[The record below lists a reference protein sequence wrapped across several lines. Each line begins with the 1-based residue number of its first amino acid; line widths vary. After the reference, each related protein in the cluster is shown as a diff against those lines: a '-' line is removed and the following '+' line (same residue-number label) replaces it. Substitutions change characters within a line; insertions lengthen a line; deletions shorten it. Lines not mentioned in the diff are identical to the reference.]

1 MTEFKDRKKE
11 SLGLRESIEAKG
23 FAFEIIYGRRRV
35 GKTELILHATQK
47 DKRIYYLAVGEN
59 NLERFYNTCIA
70 YDSEI
75 GKLKM
80 DYEVLFDYLKD
91 NVDVLIIDE
100 FQNLIKENSNFLS
113 LLQSIVDTK
122 LKKSN
127 LKFFILGSSV
137 SIITSKVL
145 SYSSPVFGRKT
156 ASLKLKPVSFFDLHY
171 FFPKA
176 SVEELVNIYG
186 FADGIPY
193 YLIMIDRPFWV
204 WLEEET
210 KRGKGFLKDEV
221 DFLMKLEFENASTY
235 KLILEAIANGKNVIN
250 EIKDY
255 IKLQR
260 TDLSPYLSNLIE
272 VGFVKRE
279 VPITENI
286 KSRFG
291 RYYLNDNFLKFWFKY
306 IYPNLSSMEQGIF
319 KVDLIKKDYSAY
331 LGFIFEDV
339 CKQYLIRKP
348 GFEYSA
354 LGRWWYKDKEI
365 DVVAFN
371 EENKEVLFG
380 ECKWQDKINPE
391 KIMVEL
397 VEKAKF
403 VEWFNEKR
411 KEEYFLFAKTF
422 TKKISSFNDKRV
434 ICIDL
439 KDIEKMMRN

>member
-1 MTEFKDRKKE
+1 MVEFKDRKKE
-11 SLGLRESIEAKG
+11 FLELRESIDKKA

-35 GKTELILHATQK
+35 GKTELILHSTK
-47 DKRIYYLAVGEN
+47 NDKRIYYLAVGEN
-59 NLERFYNTCIA
+59 NLERFYNQCVI
-70 YDSEI
+70 YDSNI
-75 GKLKM
+75 SKLKM

-100 FQNLIKENSNFLS
+100 FQNLIKENPNFLS
-113 LLQSIVDTK
+113 ILQAIIDTK

-156 ASLKLKPVSFFDLHY
+156 ASLNLKPVSFFDLHY
-171 FFPKA
+171 FFPKLKI
-176 SVEELVNIYG
+176 EELVEIYG

-193 YLIMIDRPFWV
+193 YLTMIDKPFWG
-204 WLEEET
+204 WLEDET

-235 KLILEAIANGKNVIN
+235 KLVLEAIANGKTVVN
-250 EIKDY
+250 EIKDF

-279 VPITENI
+279 VPITENV
-286 KSRFG
+286 KSRHG

-306 IYPNLSSMEQGIF
+306 VYPNLSSIEQGIF

-339 CKQYLIRKP
+339 CKQYLAQMNSF
-348 GFEYSA
+348 GYSV
-354 LGRWWYKDKEI
+354 LGRWWHKDNEI
-365 DVVAFN
+365 DIVALN
-371 EENKEVLFG
+371 EGKKGILFG
-380 ECKWQDKINPE
+380 ECKWQE
-391 KIMVEL
+391 KVDAL
-397 VEKAKF
+397 RLFGKLKEKAKF
-403 VEWFNEKR
+403 VDWNKDKR
-411 KEEYFLFAKTF
+411 KEEFVLFAK
-422 TKKISSFNDKRV
+422 SFKSKPRIDGLLLF
-434 ICIDL
+434 DL
-439 KDIEKMMRN
+439 KDLGKSLGKES

>member
-1 MTEFKDRKKE
+1 MTEFKDRKRE
-11 SLGLRESIEAKG
+11 LLELSESIKKKS

-47 DKRIYYLAVGEN
+47 NKRVYYLAVGEN
-59 NLERFYNTCIA
+59 NLERFYNTCVE
-70 YDSEI
+70 YDSEV

-91 NVDVLIIDE
+91 HINVLIIDE
-100 FQNLIKENSNFLS
+100 FQNLIKEDPNFLS
-113 LLQSIVDTK
+113 LLQSIVDIK
-122 LKKSN
+122 LKKSS
-127 LKFFILGSSV
+127 LKLFILGSSV
-137 SIITSKVL
+137 SIITSKVM

-176 SVEELVNIYG
+176 SIEELINIYG

-193 YLIMIDRPFWV
+193 YLTMIDKPFWA

-221 DFLMKLEFENASTY
+221 DFLMKLEFKNASTY

-260 TDLSPYLSNLIE
+260 TDLTPYLSNLIE
-272 VGFVKRE
+272 VGFIKRE

-306 IYPNLSSMEQGIF
+306 IYPNLSSVEQGIF
-319 KVDLIKKDYSAY
+319 KVDVIKKDYSAY
-331 LGFIFEDV
+331 LGFIFKNV
-339 CKQYLIRKP
+339 CKQYLTRKP
-348 GFEYSA
+348 DLGYSA
-354 LGRWWYKDKEI
+354 LGRWWYKNNEI
-365 DVVAFN
+365 DIVAFN
-371 EENKEVLFG
+371 EEKKETLFC
-380 ECKWQDKINPE
+380 ECKWQNKVNPE
-391 KIMVEL
+391 KIMTEL
-397 VEKAKF
+397 IEKAKF
-403 VEWFNEKR
+403 VEWNNEKR
-411 KEEYFLFAKTF
+411 KEEYILFAKTF
-422 TKKISSFNDKRV
+422 TKKINVFNDKKV
-434 ICIDL
+434 TCIDL
-439 KDIEKMMRN
+439 KDMEKTMLK

>member
-11 SLGLRESIEAKG
+11 SLELRASIERKG

-171 FFPKA
+171 FFPKV
-176 SVEELVNIYG
+176 SVEDLVNIYG

-193 YLIMIDRPFWV
+193 YLTMIDKPFWV

-260 TDLSPYLSNLIE
+260 TDLTPYLSNLIE

-286 KSRFG
+286 KSRSG

-306 IYPNLSSMEQGIF
+306 VYPNLSSMEQGIF

-331 LGFIFEDV
+331 LGFVFEDV

-348 GFEYSA
+348 DFEYSA

-365 DVVAFN
+365 DIVAFN
-371 EENKEVLFG
+371 EEKKEVLFC

-391 KIMVEL
+391 KIMAEL
-397 VEKAKF
+397 IEKTKF
-403 VEWFNEKR
+403 VEWGNEKR
-411 KEEYFLFAKTF
+411 KEEYVLFAKTF
-422 TKKISSFNDKRV
+422 TKKIILFNNKKV
-434 ICIDL
+434 TCIEL
-439 KDIEKMMRN
+439 KDIENTMRN